1 MPCLTILH
9 DYRTP
14 VPGKGYDRI
23 CGHYALNI
31 PGGIF
36 ADDAAEQMSGGA
48 YFGLRDTMPG
58 LPSKGLSYR
67 QAERESGIRRRRH
80 TKKADRVLMI
90 RAAGAGPPQSREP
103 AASVIGS

>member
-23 CGHYALNI
+23 CGHYALSI
-31 PGGIF
+31 QDGIF
-36 ADDAAEQMSGGA
+36 ADDVAEQMSDGA
-48 YFGLRDTMPG
+48 YFGLQDTMPG
-58 LPSKGLSYR
+58 LPSEGLSYR
-67 QAERESGIRRRRH
+67 QAERGIGIRRRRH

-90 RAAGAGPPQSREP
+90 RATGAGSPQSREP